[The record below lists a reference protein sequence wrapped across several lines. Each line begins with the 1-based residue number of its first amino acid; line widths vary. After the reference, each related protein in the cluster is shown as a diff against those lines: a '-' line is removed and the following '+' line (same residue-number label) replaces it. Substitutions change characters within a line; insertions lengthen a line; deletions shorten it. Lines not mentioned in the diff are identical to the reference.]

1 MKKVLFYLS
10 AALLMGSFFSCSQD
24 SEISDSEPTLSL
36 KMQEVVFDLKGDEFE
51 QVNVRS
57 TSLGNSDIKSLHYV
71 VYNAEGRR
79 VKYKEFLNLG
89 VSEVKDTLPSG
100 NYKIVFIATNADN
113 FGANFGNGFNVQYSD
128 GYIRMVIENTRTKF
142 DNDVF
147 FTQFDFTVGNS
158 IVKKETV
165 LSRVVGKVEV
175 LPLDI
180 QNTPSDLLSIQLYV
194 SEGFPNHFYFKDMKT
209 VWQGERHTLA
219 MCSPKYTRAD
229 FMNISEQNPIV
240 FTGFPAKVESNSSY
254 YLAALY
260 YLRDTPNSG
269 RTIILKRG
277 YEIETNKTL
286 RLSGNLFTG
295 MVTNEGIEV
304 NTEWGATLEASFD

>member
-10 AALLMGSFFSCSQD
+10 AALLTGGFFSCSQD
-24 SEISDSEPTLSL
+24 SEIPDSEPTVSL
-36 KMQEVVFDLKGDEFE
+36 EMQEVVFDLKGGEFE

-113 FGANFGNGFNVQYSD
+113 FGANFGSGFNVQYSD

-304 NTEWGATLEASFD
+304 NTEWGATLEQSFD